1 MLHSQIIA
9 KMDCAFSLW
18 HIVPAAE
25 GGGVVLELVESN
37 RKFLTLYGWNADD
50 GTGLVLES
58 ASCRLPDPSA
68 RFPWE
73 EINQVMEHGGEALA
87 VAVRI
92 GQGAQC
98 QMRIWKSDFDHI
110 AILAG
115 NEEGNVNVTVMR
127 EEREEFYTLLFKN
140 SQIVMLVI
148 DPLSGKICEA
158 NPAASQYYGWTH
170 EQLVNMRI
178 GQINTL
184 SEGEIAREME
194 RAHSQKKSFFKFR
207 HRLANGSIRDVE
219 CASGPIRMGGRF
231 LLYSII
237 RDVSER
243 NQAVQNLEASEERYR
258 DLFEN
263 MDQGVV
269 YHDASGRI
277 VNANPSACE
286 ALGLSLSQLLGKTSI
301 DPDWYVIR
309 EDGSLFP
316 GDEHPS
322 SVVLRLLKPVRN
334 VIMGVH
340 RSKEN
345 DIRWLMVSAAPRFS
359 SKLHELLGVF
369 VTFSDVTLQREAEL
383 RLRENH
389 RLLQNI
395 VDVLPGHMLVVD
407 GDRRILAINHEA
419 LASFGKAHWS
429 GQEAIGKICNEVLFG
444 KKEKCSFCK
453 IQNVLENSEQYV
465 CNTEVGDELERLSGK
480 ALKRMVSA
488 LRGESGKIIGA
499 IEYDVD
505 ISGLREAKL
514 EAEKAS
520 RAKTDFLA
528 HMSHEIRTP
537 LNGVMGFL
545 ALLEAS
551 DVHGLAA
558 EYVRNAR
565 KAANTLMLQL
575 NDILDVSRIET
586 GKMTLE
592 SIAVDMQEL
601 TCNAMD
607 TVRFTADQK
616 GIECSIAFQEGLPK
630 AIMGDPVRLGQILI
644 NLLGNAVKFT
654 AHGKVSLTVAGRKL
668 SDKEWDM
675 AFAVEDTGIGM
686 DVNQQRK
693 LFGAFDQAD
702 VSTTRRYGGSG
713 LGLSIADKLGKMMGG
728 RFTVN
733 SQKGVGTTITFGLC
747 CYEAECQLSAKKIEV
762 PILLQD
768 PLVFEGTRRV
778 LVVDDVFVNR
788 ALLGAMIGKIAPQ
801 IEFVDADNG
810 LRALQLMES
819 EPFDL
824 VLMDI
829 HLPGIDGLEATRRF
843 RSWELTENR
852 QRVPIVALTANV
864 LAGVEE
870 QCILAGMDS
879 FLTKPID
886 SLELRST
893 LERVMYASA

>member
-18 HIVPAAE
+18 HIVSAGE
-25 GGGVVLELVESN
+25 DGELVLEMVESN
-37 RKFLTLYGWNADD
+37 RKFLDFYGWNSSD
-50 GTGLVLES
+50 GKGVVLES
-58 ASCRLPDPSA
+58 ARCSLPDPSA
-68 RFPWE
+68 TFPWKD
-73 EINQVMEHGGEALA
+73 IKKVMKLGGEALA

-110 AILAG
+110 AILAS
-115 NEEGNVNVTVMR
+115 NEEGNVNVAVMR

-194 RAHSQKKSFFKFR
+194 RAHSQKQNFFKFK
-207 HRLANGSIRDVE
+207 HRLANGSVRDVE

-359 SKLHELLGVF
+359 TKLRELLGVF

-429 GQEAIGKICNEVLFG
+429 GQEAIGKVCNEVLFG

-453 IQNVLENSEQYV
+453 IQNVLENGEQYV

-499 IEYDVD
+499 IEYGVD

-565 KAANTLMLQL
+565 KAASTLMLQL

-601 TCNAMD
+601 TSNAMD
-607 TVRFTADQK
+607 TVRFSADQK

-747 CYEAECQLSAKKIEV
+747 CYEAECQLSAKKMEV

-768 PLVFEGTRRV
+768 PLAFEGTRRV

-801 IEFVDADNG
+801 IEIVDVDNG

-870 QCILAGMDS
+870 QCILAGMDG

>member
-1 MLHSQIIA
+1 MLHSQIIT
-9 KMDCAFSLW
+9 KMDCAYSLW
-18 HIVPAAE
+18 HIVSAGDDGE
-25 GGGVVLELVESN
+25 LVLEMVESN
-37 RKFLTLYGWNADD
+37 RKFLDFYGWNSSD
-50 GTGLVLES
+50 GKGVVMES
-58 ASCRLPDPSA
+58 ANCSLPDPSA
-68 RFPWE
+68 TFPWE
-73 EINQVMEHGGEALA
+73 DIKKVMKLGGEALA
-87 VAVRI
+87 VAVRV
-92 GQGAQC
+92 GQGVQC
-98 QMRIWKSDFDHI
+98 QMRIWKSDLDHI
-110 AILAG
+110 AILASKG
-115 NEEGNVNVTVMR
+115 TEEVNVAVMR
-127 EEREEFYTLLFKN
+127 EEREEFYTLLFRN

-148 DPLSGKICEA
+148 DPLSGMICEA

-194 RAHSQKKSFFKFR
+194 RAHSQKQNFFKFK
-207 HRLANGSIRDVE
+207 HRLANGSVRDVE
-219 CASGPIRMGGRF
+219 CASGPIRMGGRL

-309 EDGSLFP
+309 EDGSMFP

-369 VTFSDVTLQREAEL
+369 VTFSDVTLQRAAEL

-419 LASFGKAHWS
+419 LASFGKAHWNS
-429 GQEAIGKICNEVLFG
+429 QEAIGKVCNEVLFG

-453 IQNVLENSEQYV
+453 IQNVLDTGEKFT
-465 CNTEVGDELERLSGK
+465 CDTEVGDELERLSGK
-480 ALKRMVSA
+480 ALKRMVSP
-488 LRGESGKIIGA
+488 LRGETGTVIGA
-499 IEYDVD
+499 IEYGVD
-505 ISGLREAKL
+505 ISGLRAARV
-514 EAEKAS
+514 EAERAS
-520 RAKTDFLA
+520 RAKTEFLA

-551 DVHGLAA
+551 DIHGLAA

-575 NDILDVSRIET
+575 NDVLDVSRIES
-586 GKMTLE
+586 GKMILE
-592 SIAVDMQEL
+592 STAVDLNEL

-607 TVRFTADQK
+607 TVRFSAGQK
-616 GIECSIAFQEGLPK
+616 GVECNVALQDDLPK

-654 AHGKVSLTVAGRKL
+654 SHGKVSLTVVGQKR
-668 SDKEWDM
+668 SDKEWDLE
-675 AFAVEDTGIGM
+675 FVVEDTGIGM
-686 DVNQQRK
+686 DEIQQRK
-693 LFGAFDQAD
+693 LFGAFDQAEM
-702 VSTTRRYGGSG
+702 STTRRYGGTG

-728 RFTVN
+728 RFTVK
-733 SQKGVGTTITFGLC
+733 SRKGVGSTISFSLRC
-747 CYEAECQLSAKKIEV
+747 LKAECQRLDSLKEESTLLRD
-762 PILLQD
+762 PID
-768 PLVFEGTRRV
+768 FKGKRRV
-778 LVVDDVFVNR
+778 LVVDDVYVNR
-788 ALLGAMIGKIAPQ
+788 VLLGAMMGKISPQ
-801 IEFVDADNG
+801 IEIVEAENG
-810 LRALQLMES
+810 LQALQLMES
-819 EPFDL
+819 ESYDL
-824 VLMDI
+824 VLMDV
-829 HLPGIDGLEATRRF
+829 HLPGIDGMEATRRF
-843 RSWELTENR
+843 RNWELTANR
-852 QRVPIVALTANV
+852 QRVPVVALTANV

-870 QCILAGMDS
+870 QCLLAGMDG
-879 FLTKPID
+879 FLTKPIN
-886 SLELRST
+886 SQELRST
-893 LERVMYASA
+893 LERVMYVDA